1 MITIDDI
8 LKAHSRIK
16 PFIHWT
22 PLMHSRSL
30 STIAGAEVYIKT
42 ENLQKTGAFKVR
54 GAFNKMIGLNEK
66 KVITASMGNHAQAV
80 AFAAKETG
88 LFARIVMPVTVSI
101 IKEEASRGYGAE
113 VLLHGMNLRESM
125 DFALSQRGYTFI
137 HPYDDDL
144 IIAGQGTTGLEIHHD
159 LQNVDTVLAPV
170 GGGGLIAGLA
180 VALKAVSPR
189 TEIIGVVTASAPSTY
204 RSFQAREIVPQAPIP
219 TLADGI
225 AVEQPGGRPFEIITS
240 LVDDIMCVD
249 EDAIASAILYFME
262 RTKLVTEGAGAAP
275 LAALLSNKERFRNRC
290 VVLVASGGNID
301 FTIIDRI
308 IRRGLVT
315 SGRLAIVKVM
325 VDDAPGSLHHLT
337 GIIASHRMNILEVS
351 HDRLTGN
358 LPPGKTLVSFTV
370 EARSKQDFENL
381 LSDIR
386 SGGFSLKGADG
397 ATVAGK
403 QYFDLEER

>member
-8 LKAHSRIK
+8 LKAHNRIK
-16 PFIHWT
+16 PHVHWT

-30 STIAGAEVYIKT
+30 SMAAGAEVYVKT
-42 ENLQKTGAFKVR
+42 ENQQKTGAFKVR
-54 GAFNKMIGLNEK
+54 GAFNKMIGLDAE

-80 AFAAKETG
+80 AFAARETG
-88 LFARIVMPVTVSI
+88 FFARIVMPVTVSI
-101 IKEEASRGYGAE
+101 IKEEASRSYGAE
-113 VLLHGMNLRESM
+113 VLLHGANLRESM
-125 DFALSQRGYTFI
+125 DFALSQEGYTFI

-144 IIAGQGTTGLEIHHD
+144 IMAGQGTLGLEIHHD
-159 LQNVDTVLAPV
+159 LDDIDSVLVPV

-180 VALKAVSPR
+180 VSLKAVSPG
-189 TEIIGVVTASAPSTY
+189 TEIIGVVSASAPSTY
-204 RSFQAREIVPQAPIP
+204 RSFRAREIIPQAPLP

-225 AVEQPGGRPFEIITS
+225 AVEKPGGRPFEIITS
-240 LVDDIMCVD
+240 LVDDIICVD

-275 LAALLSNKERFRNRC
+275 LAALLSNRERFRNRR

-315 SGRLAIVKVM
+315 SGRLATVEVA

-337 GIIASHRMNILEVS
+337 GIIVAHRMNILEVS
-351 HDRLTGN
+351 HDRLTGS

-370 EARSKQDFENL
+370 EARSKQDLENL

-386 SGGFSLKGADG
+386 GGGFSLKGADG
-397 ATVAGK
+397 TA
-403 QYFDLEER
+403 R